1 MTLSINA
8 NDLDPLK
15 GQLLALVP
23 QAQASHRA
31 EALARGL
38 GFGSNAALRAGVAAG
53 PTECEIDNRAFVDFL
68 ASREVPDVPY
78 DTLSEAVVRVKRSDL
93 RAAIA
98 AVMDREPELGSRGYR
113 TWDGRLTVRENAE
126 TFRLSREEMLKA
138 HSVEEFA
145 RAVAF
150 LQTKEKARKVSRKG
164 TSYGY
169 KHEAERFHEAQFP
182 RSNPYVAN
190 GLFIA
195 AALHLD
201 FTVKRDG
208 NGPNGFINIA
218 SAPMP
223 RDRSG
228 LAGTLRGQKK
238 RDAWRNMMV
247 AGINAGLEQRRFGLS
262 GDDGWDG
269 EEIVYRFLF
278 DGLPAIACV
287 RDIGGELAVHVAIQP
302 MARGEEFVRSYNAG
316 FLAGEAFASGWLE
329 REDGRWLQTS
339 LSPTGSI
346 RNALVDRVAHHRLE
360 PLGYADNGR
369 VM

>member
-1 MTLSINA
+1 MTLSIVA

-38 GFGSNAALRAGVAAG
+38 GFGSNAALRAEVAAG
-53 PTECEIDNRAFVDFL
+53 PAHCEVDNRAFVDFL
-68 ASREVPDVPY
+68 ASRDVPDVPY
-78 DTLSEAVVRVKRSDL
+78 DTLSEAVVRVKRPDL

-113 TWDGRLTVRENAE
+113 TWDGRLTARENAE
-126 TFRLSREEMLKA
+126 IFRLNREEMLKA
-138 HSVEEFA
+138 HSVEEFV
-145 RAVAF
+145 RAIAF
-150 LQTKEKARKVSRKG
+150 LETKEKARTVKRKG

-169 KHEAERFHEAQFP
+169 KHDAERFHEAQAP
-182 RSNPYVAN
+182 RANPYVAN

-195 AALHLD
+195 AALHLG

-208 NGPNGFINIA
+208 HGPNGFINIA
-218 SAPMP
+218 SAPVR

-228 LAGTLRGQKK
+228 LAGHLRGDRK
-238 RDAWRNMMV
+238 REAWRNLMV
-247 AGINAGLEQRRFGLS
+247 GGINAGLEQGRFGLS

-269 EEIVYRFLF
+269 TEIVYRFVF
-278 DGLPAIACV
+278 DGLPAIAYV

-302 MARGEEFVRSYNAG
+302 TARGEEWVRSYNAG

-329 REDGRWLQTS
+329 REQGCWLQMS
-339 LSPTGSI
+339 IAPTGCI
-346 RNALVDRVAHHRLE
+346 RNALVDRVVRHRLE
-360 PLGYADNGR
+360 PLGYADSGR
-369 VM
+369 MM